1 MRYALTI
8 LLGAMKIVQSQY
20 FPARQPPRAETA
32 SDVFG
37 RNYLRSN
44 HLSLSPLRPFPLP
57 LPIVKPH
64 ARCRNTSAFT
74 WRANTGL
81 VALSLRQACCKLP
94 VSPRC
99 RCRSYVTCYVR
110 PETKRAKLP
119 TIPGSAPSCLTRS
132 QRCTYA
138 FNTSISLFTYSAF
151 LLCRS
156 WINSGDYYLIA
167 LRLMFPQIEFSHT
180 GRCARLSFVEK
191 KEKKKKERRKKETLN
206 A

>member
-110 PETKRAKLP
+110 PETKRTKLP

-138 FNTSISLFTYSAF
+138 FTHPLVSLRIRHSCFAG
-151 LLCRS
+151 R
-156 WINSGDYYLIA
+156 GLIA
-167 LRLMFPQIEFSHT
+167 AIITWLLFVWCSRRLNSRIQE
-180 GRCARLSFVEK
+180 GVQGCLSW
-191 KEKKKKERRKKETLN
+191 KKKKRRRKKEERKKR
-206 A
+206 